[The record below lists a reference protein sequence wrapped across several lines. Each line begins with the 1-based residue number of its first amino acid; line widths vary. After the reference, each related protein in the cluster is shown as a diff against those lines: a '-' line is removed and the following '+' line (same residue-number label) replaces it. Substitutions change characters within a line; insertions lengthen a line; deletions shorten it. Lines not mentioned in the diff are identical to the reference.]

1 MGLCHMTKK
10 SNGIVNGGN
19 RSIGLKK
26 GIMETGINRSIG
38 TVDEG
43 IEDAF
48 GILEI
53 WGFEYRNGFWRLRLL
68 LFLMG
73 FSGFIR
79 KMMGFGRRRNQ

>member
-1 MGLCHMTKK
+1 MTKK

-19 RSIGLKK
+19 RSVGLKK

-53 WGFEYRNGFWRLRLL
+53 WGFEYRSGFWRLRLL
-68 LFLMG
+68 FLLG
-73 FSGFIR
+73 FSGFV
-79 KMMGFGRRRNQ
+79 GFGRRRNQ

>member
-1 MGLCHMTKK
+1 MTKK

-48 GILEI
+48 GFLEI
-53 WGFEYRNGFWRLRLL
+53 WGFEYRNGFWGLRLL
-68 LFLMG
+68 LLLLW
-73 FSGFIR
+73 FSGFVR

>member
-19 RSIGLKK
+19 RSVGLKK

-53 WGFEYRNGFWRLRLL
+53 WGFEYR
-68 LFLMG
+68 
-73 FSGFIR
+73 SGFCWVWEKKESM
-79 KMMGFGRRRNQ
+79 KMNGESN

>member
-1 MGLCHMTKK
+1 MK
-10 SNGIVNGGN
+10 
-19 RSIGLKK
+19 
-26 GIMETGINRSIG
+26 TGINRSIG

-48 GILEI
+48 GFLEI
-53 WGFEYRNGFWRLRLL
+53 WGFEYRNGFWRLRLRLRLL

-73 FSGFIR
+73 FSGFVR